1 METNKVGD
9 GESVNTPVYLY
20 YSFRHLLLVL
30 KKTEVTDAPYTTT
43 ITLMNID
50 ECNCVIFRLSFLN
63 DRGLACGQ
71 PRPQDFSLKNG
82 WGGTPWGRGWLVGL
96 RLTPY
101 RSTKSVLEM

>member
-9 GESVNTPVYLY
+9 GESVNTPVYSC

-43 ITLMNID
+43 INLMNIN
-50 ECNCVIFRLSFLN
+50 ECNYLIFGLSFLN

-71 PRPQDFSLKNG
+71 PRPQDFSLKKWVG
-82 WGGTPWGRGWLVGL
+82 REALGTRLACGL
-96 RLTPY
+96 T
-101 RSTKSVLEM
+101 THTI